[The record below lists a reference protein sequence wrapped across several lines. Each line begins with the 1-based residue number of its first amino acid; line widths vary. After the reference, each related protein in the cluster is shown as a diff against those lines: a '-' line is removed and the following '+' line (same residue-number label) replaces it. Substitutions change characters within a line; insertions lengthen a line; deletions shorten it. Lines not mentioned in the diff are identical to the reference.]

1 MSGPGQAEAS
11 AELEFGAI
19 RRVLVVDDSRL
30 QRRIL
35 VASLRKWGFEVIEAD
50 GGEAAIALCAESL
63 PDLVVSDWV
72 MPGMSGLEFCRA
84 FRALGGDHYS
94 YFILLTSKSEKQ
106 EVARGL
112 DAGADDFLIK
122 PLEADELRARISA
135 GARILDMQRELS
147 EKNRLIE
154 NALNELKQAHDAIDK
169 DLMQARK
176 IQQSLVPEFSR
187 EFGKSRVSLL
197 LKPCGHIG
205 GDLVGMFSPG
215 INRLGFYSI
224 DVSGHGITSAMMTAR
239 LGGYL
244 SSTHFDQNVAMERR
258 FDKFYALLPPEQVAA
273 TLNSRLM
280 ADAGVEEYFT
290 MVYAIV
296 DLRNGHVKMVQAGHP
311 HPLLLRQDGSAEF
324 LGEGGLPIGLLPD
337 VHFQQTELYLKPG
350 DRLMLYSDGFTE
362 CRLADGGL
370 LDESGL
376 QQMALGCASDR
387 AGSEFLDDM
396 FWQLT
401 QTASPGEGMDD
412 DVSAV
417 FLSLMFVRACSNE
430 VWQSA
435 DRRRCPTSQPRQ
447 RHASTML
454 RERVRWAGPCG
465 AQALRDR
472 SGKPFRP
479 TDRIPA

>member
-1 MSGPGQAEAS
+1 MIQK
-11 AELEFGAI
+11 
-19 RRVLVVDDSRL
+19 VLVVDDSRL

-35 VASLRKWGFEVIEAD
+35 VASLKKWGFQVLEAD
-50 GGEAAIALCAESL
+50 NGAAALEICAKES
-63 PDLVVSDWV
+63 PDLVLSDWV

-84 FRALGGDHYS
+84 FRSLNREVYS

-154 NALNELKQAHDAIDK
+154 SALEDLKLAHDAIDK

-176 IQQSLVPEFSR
+176 IQESLVPELTRS
-187 EFGKSRVSLL
+187 FGNSRVSLL

-215 INRLGFYSI
+215 VNRLGFYSI

-244 SSTHFDQNVAMERR
+244 SSKHFDQNVAMEKR
-258 FDKFYALLPPEQVAA
+258 FDKFYALLQPEKVAE

-280 ADAGVEEYFT
+280 ADAGIEEYFT
-290 MVYAIV
+290 MVYGII
-296 DLRNGHVKMVQAGHP
+296 DLRNGHLKMVQAGHP
-311 HPLLLRQDGSAEF
+311 HPLVLRQDGGTAF

-337 VHFQQTELYLKPG
+337 VSFQRIETYMNPG
-350 DRLMLYSDGFTE
+350 DRLLLYSDGFTE
-362 CRLADGGL
+362 CTMADGQLLEEEGL
-370 LDESGL
+370 R
-376 QQMALGCASDR
+376 QMAIKCTKGA
-387 AGSEFLDDM
+387 AGSDFLDNIFRD
-396 FWQLT
+396 LT
-401 QTASPGEGMDD
+401 QAMAPGSSMGD

-417 FLSLMFVRACSNE
+417 FFE
-430 VWQSA
+430 YG
-435 DRRRCPTSQPRQ
+435 
-447 RHASTML
+447 
-454 RERVRWAGPCG
+454 GP
-465 AQALRDR
+465 
-472 SGKPFRP
+472 
-479 TDRIPA
+479 

>member
-1 MSGPGQAEAS
+1 MVPEGRQAETQVT
-11 AELEFGAI
+11 LDFGAI
-19 RRVLVVDDSRL
+19 RKVLVVDDSRL

-35 VASLRKWGFEVIEAD
+35 VASLKKWGFEVLEAD
-50 GGEAAIALCAESL
+50 TGEAAIDLCANRP
-63 PDLVVSDWV
+63 PDLVLSDWV

-84 FRALGGDHYS
+84 FRGLVTEQYS

-106 EVARGL
+106 EVAKGL

-154 NALNELKQAHDAIDK
+154 SALNELKLAHDAIDK

-176 IQQSLVPEFSR
+176 IQESLVPELTGQ
-187 EFGKSRVSLL
+187 FGKSRVSLL

-215 INRLGFYSI
+215 VNRLGFYSI

-258 FDKFYALLPPEQVAA
+258 FNRFYALLPPEEVAA
-273 TLNSRLM
+273 LLNSRLI
-280 ADAGVEEYFT
+280 ADAGIEEYFT

-296 DLRNGHVKMVQAGHP
+296 DLRNGHLKMVQAGHP
-311 HPLLLRQDGSAEF
+311 HPLLLRQDGRSEF
-324 LGEGGLPIGLLPD
+324 LGEGGLPIGLLSD
-337 VHFQQTELYLKPG
+337 AAFHQTETYMQPG
-350 DRLMLYSDGFTE
+350 DKLLLHSDGFTE
-362 CRLADGGL
+362 CRLSDGSMLDDDGLRRMAADCL
-370 LDESGL
+370 TENV
-376 QQMALGCASDR
+376 
-387 AGSEFLDDM
+387 GSEFLDDM
-396 FWQLT
+396 FWRLKQLM
-401 QTASPGEGMDD
+401 SPGDGMED

-417 FLSLMFVRACSNE
+417 FFEYN
-430 VWQSA
+430 
-435 DRRRCPTSQPRQ
+435 
-447 RHASTML
+447 
-454 RERVRWAGPCG
+454 GP
-465 AQALRDR
+465 
-472 SGKPFRP
+472 
-479 TDRIPA
+479 

>member
-1 MSGPGQAEAS
+1 MAEVSQAEARS
-11 AELEFGAI
+11 ELDFGVI
-19 RRVLVVDDSRL
+19 QKVLVVDDSRL

-35 VASLRKWGFEVIEAD
+35 VASLKKWGFQVLEAD
-50 GGEAAIALCAESL
+50 NGAAALEICAKES
-63 PDLVVSDWV
+63 PDLVLSDWV

-84 FRALGGDHYS
+84 FRSLNREVYS

-154 NALNELKQAHDAIDK
+154 SALEDLKLAHDAIDK

-176 IQQSLVPEFSR
+176 IQESLVPELTRS
-187 EFGKSRVSLL
+187 FGNSRVSLL

-215 INRLGFYSI
+215 VNRLGFYSI

-244 SSTHFDQNVAMERR
+244 SSKHFDQNVAMEKR
-258 FDKFYALLPPEQVAA
+258 FDKFYALLQPEKVAE

-280 ADAGVEEYFT
+280 ADAGIEEYFT
-290 MVYAIV
+290 MVYGII
-296 DLRNGHVKMVQAGHP
+296 DLRNGHLKMVQAGHP
-311 HPLLLRQDGSAEF
+311 HPLVLRQDGGTAF

-337 VHFQQTELYLKPG
+337 VPFQRIETYLNPG
-350 DRLMLYSDGFTE
+350 DRLLLYSDGFTE
-362 CRLADGGL
+362 CTMADGQLLEEEGL
-370 LDESGL
+370 R
-376 QQMALGCASDR
+376 QMAIKCTKGA
-387 AGSEFLDDM
+387 AGSDFLDNIFRD
-396 FWQLT
+396 LT
-401 QTASPGEGMDD
+401 QAMAPGSSMDD

-417 FLSLMFVRACSNE
+417 FFE
-430 VWQSA
+430 YG
-435 DRRRCPTSQPRQ
+435 
-447 RHASTML
+447 
-454 RERVRWAGPCG
+454 GP
-465 AQALRDR
+465 
-472 SGKPFRP
+472 
-479 TDRIPA
+479 

>member
-1 MSGPGQAEAS
+1 M
-11 AELEFGAI
+11 
-19 RRVLVVDDSRL
+19 LVVDDSRL

-35 VASLRKWGFEVIEAD
+35 VASLKKWGFEVLEAD
-50 GGEAAIALCAESL
+50 NGEAAIDICTEAA
-63 PDLVVSDWV
+63 PDLVLSDWV

-84 FRALGGDHYS
+84 FRALEAEHYS

-154 NALNELKQAHDAIDK
+154 SALQELKLAHEAIDK
-169 DLMQARK
+169 DLIQARK
-176 IQQSLVPEFSR
+176 IQESLVPDLTQ

-215 INRLGFYSI
+215 PNRLGFYSI

-244 SSTHFDQNVAMERR
+244 SSKHFEQNVAMEKR
-258 FDKFYALLPPEQVAA
+258 FDKFYALLPPEEVAGM
-273 TLNSRLM
+273 LNSRLL
-280 ADAGVEEYFT
+280 ADAGIEEYFT

-296 DLRNGHVKMVQAGHP
+296 DLRNGHIRMVQAGHP
-311 HPLLLRQDGSAEF
+311 HPLMLRRDGTTEF
-324 LGEGGLPIGLLPD
+324 LGEGGLPIGLIPD
-337 VHFQQTELYLKPG
+337 VKFQQIETKMEPG
-350 DRLMLYSDGFTE
+350 DRLLLHSDGFTE
-362 CRLADGGL
+362 CALAEGGMLDDDGL
-370 LDESGL
+370 RD
-376 QQMALGCASDR
+376 MALDCA
-387 AGSEFLDDM
+387 AGRGEPEFLDDL
-396 FWQLT
+396 FWRLT
-401 QTASPGEGMDD
+401 QVMSPESGMGD

-417 FLSLMFVRACSNE
+417 FFEYN
-430 VWQSA
+430 
-435 DRRRCPTSQPRQ
+435 
-447 RHASTML
+447 
-454 RERVRWAGPCG
+454 G
-465 AQALRDR
+465 A
-472 SGKPFRP
+472 
-479 TDRIPA
+479 